1 MGIFKEAK
9 EVFIP
14 DTMLDTTKWV
24 TDKELKKIINKLRRL
39 KSQKEAHTMIF
50 KMPCDKELDEML
62 DNLPKSTLEKLANR
76 YNEDAVKEQKRAPKR
91 KTKLY
96 LAVQQWS
103 DSDGWEP
110 GEGGANILYA
120 TLSKDKMDAYV
131 ADLNKDWRNKVECD
145 LVTIDLDTDYIDKVD
160 KGTKTQVASWFDQGF
175 VSDDP
180 FDI

>member
-14 DTMLDTTKWV
+14 DSMLDTTTWV
-24 TDKELKKIINKLRRL
+24 TDKEL
-39 KSQKEAHTMIF
+39 
-50 KMPCDKELDEML
+50 DDML
-62 DNLPKSTLEKLANR
+62 DNLPKSTLEKLAKR

-145 LVTIDLDTDYIDKVD
+145 LVTIDLDTDYIDKVH

>member
-1 MGIFKEAK
+1 MGIFKEGK

-14 DTMLDTTKWV
+14 DSMLDTTTWI
-24 TDKELKKIINKLRRL
+24 TDKDLKKLLTNRVVNKL
-39 KSQKEAHTMIF
+39 KGAHSMSF
-50 KMPCDKELDEML
+50 KMPSDKELDEML
-62 DNLPKSTLEKLANR
+62 GNLPKSTVERIANC
-76 YNEDAVKEQKRAPKR
+76 YNEDTVKEQKRAPKR

-103 DSDGWEP
+103 DSDGWES

-160 KGTKTQVASWFDQGF
+160 KGTKTQVASWFEN
-175 VSDDP
+175 
-180 FDI
+180 

>member
-1 MGIFKEAK
+1 MSFE
-9 EVFIP
+9 
-14 DTMLDTTKWV
+14 
-24 TDKELKKIINKLRRL
+24 
-39 KSQKEAHTMIF
+39 
-50 KMPCDKELDEML
+50 MPSDKELDEKL
-62 DNLPKSTLEKLANR
+62 SLLSKNNIKKISDQYDADVAEAKAHASKST
-76 YNEDAVKEQKRAPKR
+76 R
-91 KTKLY
+91 KPRKVRLY

-110 GEGGANILYA
+110 GDGGANIIYA
-120 TLSKDKMDAYV
+120 TLGKDKMDAYL
-131 ADLNKDWRNKVECD
+131 ADLNKDRHNKIDYD

>member
-14 DTMLDTTKWV
+14 DSMLDTNTWV
-24 TDKELKKIINKLRRL
+24 T
-39 KSQKEAHTMIF
+39 
-50 KMPCDKELDEML
+50 DKELDEML
-62 DNLPKSTLEKLANR
+62 DNLPKSTLEKLVNR
-76 YNEDAVKEQKRAPKR
+76 YNEDAVKERKKAPKW
-91 KTKLY
+91 KAKLY

-103 DSDGWEP
+103 DDDGW
-110 GEGGANILYA
+110 GSGGDAGANIIYA
-120 TLSKDKMDAYV
+120 TLSKDKMDSYI
-131 ADLNKDWRNKVECD
+131 ADLNKDRRNKVEYD

-160 KGTKTQVASWFDQGF
+160 KGTNTQVASWFDQGF